1 MLGIL
6 APEAELLATVNAHL
20 LKKILPSKEVKIVG
34 KNLKLYQDLGT
45 QISFTW
51 ETECSIEKP
60 KGNKF
65 ML

>member
-45 QISFTW
+45 QI
-51 ETECSIEKP
+51 
-60 KGNKF
+60 
-65 ML
+65 